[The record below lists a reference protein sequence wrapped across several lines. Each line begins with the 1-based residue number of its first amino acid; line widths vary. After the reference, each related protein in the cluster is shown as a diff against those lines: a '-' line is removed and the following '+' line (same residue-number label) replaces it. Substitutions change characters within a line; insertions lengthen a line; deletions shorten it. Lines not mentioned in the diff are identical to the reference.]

1 MKKLAGPACR
11 FAADRESSAIPAQ
24 AVQTR
29 HTCGPAER
37 AHRSAPRRL
46 SGPGPRPPAAG
57 RLLRDR
63 PAHLPDTQN
72 AGAAPAALRVTRTD
86 SQDAAAP
93 GARDG
98 KAVRHRSREPSGSR
112 RGAHRQRPPRPRR
125 SRLRALAL
133 AEEVGAPVGADGM
146 FCAAAGCRPQ
156 AGSGPPL
163 LPPRGRARSRRPAK
177 AAPRASC
184 QSRRLVFLGC
194 FPPPSSSRSLLRALR
209 SLLCCWRLT
218 TAEGGSGALSTLC
231 PEGKRYHFHSAA
243 PGLIHRAV

>member
-57 RLLRDR
+57 SLLRDR

-112 RGAHRQRPPRPRR
+112 RGAHRQRPPRPGGVVSGL
-125 SRLRALAL
+125 SRLPKRSVRQWART
-133 AEEVGAPVGADGM
+133 GCFAPRPGADPKR
-146 FCAAAGCRPQ
+146 AAVPRSCRRGAGPG
-156 AGSGPPL
+156 AGGPRRL
-163 LPPRGRARSRRPAK
+163 LPAPLAK
-177 AAPRASC
+177 AAGWSFWAAFRHPQVPGPFSQHC
-184 QSRRLVFLGC
+184 GVC
-194 FPPPSSSRSLLRALR
+194 
-209 SLLCCWRLT
+209 
-218 TAEGGSGALSTLC
+218 
-231 PEGKRYHFHSAA
+231 SAA
-243 PGLIHRAV
+243 GD